1 MPPVFHFRQYRSYI
15 KSPGIS
21 SLQIHT
27 ESLFYSKSPTKPYWA
42 DPSTFCLFILNN
54 KAIWIQ
60 TTAQLFTRFSVPIYR
75 KPLDFTTF
83 SAITIFITR
92 CTSLSKMQKISILPL
107 RLTHSFRVKIG
118 VHQQSPTAYRVKTM
132 LSLSM
137 ICLSKTLFS
146 AVSRAVNNSFS
157 MIFPVILRH

>member
-42 DPSTFCLFILNN
+42 DPSTFCIFILNNKAKYRSYIKSPGISSLQIHTESLFYSKSPTKPYWADPSTFCIFILNN

-75 KPLDFTTF
+75 KTLDFTTF
-83 SAITIFITR
+83 SAITIFISR
-92 CTSLSKMQKISILPL
+92 YTSLSKVQNNKLN
-107 RLTHSFRVKIG
+107 H
-118 VHQQSPTAYRVKTM
+118 
-132 LSLSM
+132 
-137 ICLSKTLFS
+137 LFHPAS
-146 AVSRAVNNSFS
+146 D
-157 MIFPVILRH
+157 